1 MCTVVWKC
9 KAPINQSSALHI
21 RIASDSA
28 ICVMSISEE
37 FARNLRIRSELV
49 DKTLRQ
55 SPGVVFG
62 DDPEKVAKD
71 PLCAKYQAARPA

>member
-1 MCTVVWKC
+1 
-9 KAPINQSSALHI
+9 
-21 RIASDSA
+21 
-28 ICVMSISEE
+28 MSISEE